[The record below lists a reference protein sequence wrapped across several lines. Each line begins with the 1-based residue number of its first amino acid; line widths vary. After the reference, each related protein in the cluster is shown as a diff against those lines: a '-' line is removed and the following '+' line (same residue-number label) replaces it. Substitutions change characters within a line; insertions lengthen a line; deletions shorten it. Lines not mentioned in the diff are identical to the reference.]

1 MPVGRALQW
10 PSGVSK
16 KEAQVWGCEY
26 STPSLEGGGA
36 KKMLARMPGGLGG
49 GGRGGKGP
57 WLPHFFLFILNS

>member
-36 KKMLARMPGGLGG
+36 KKMLARLGG
-49 GGRGGKGP
+49 GDGGGGGGGGEGALGSRDLAVRG
-57 WLPHFFLFILNS
+57 

>member
-49 GGRGGKGP
+49 GGRGGGKGSMASS
-57 WLPHFFLFILNS
+57 FFSVHT